1 MPFGGGGTKVRGKNE
16 SRLIFFTFFSST
28 VCAYFCKRM
37 ENLKNNLLGL
47 QLPTDPRWVDI
58 ATMNIEDILVDHAY
72 CEQKAASSCISL
84 IVQYPD
90 KAELVA
96 MMTPVV
102 AEEWS
107 HFERVIEQLNKRGM
121 ALGKMR
127 KDEYVARL
135 SQVPK
140 KGGSRERQLV
150 EKLLMNA
157 LIEARSCERFKI
169 LSQNIED
176 EELQK
181 FYYEL
186 MVSEAGHYKN
196 FLALAKTYMPEE
208 YVMQRWRAFLEAEAE
223 IINTL
228 EVRGDRMH

>member
-1 MPFGGGGTKVRGKNE
+1 
-16 SRLIFFTFFSST
+16 
-28 VCAYFCKRM
+28 M
-37 ENLKNNLLGL
+37 EELKNNLLGL

-58 ATMNIEDILVDHAY
+58 AQMNIEDILVDHAY

-90 KAELVA
+90 KKELVD

-121 ALGKMR
+121 TFGKMR
-127 KDEYVARL
+127 KDEYVIRL
-135 SQVPK
+135 SQILK
-140 KGGSRERQLV
+140 KGGSREQQLV

-157 LIEARSCERFKI
+157 LIEARSCERFKL

-196 FLALAKTYMPEE
+196 FLLLAKTYMPED
-208 YVMQRWRAFLEAEAE
+208 YVQERWKEFLVAEAD
-223 IINTL
+223 ILSTL